1 MFSDPS
7 ELLLWIFI
15 LQGKSALREAETARI
30 MLKILETLTYSCED
44 VQVLVKLNKAL
55 DETVATFK
63 RALPNTEG
71 LIIRKEA
78 ACKATAKF
86 KALKLQKVVEK
97 EGFGNLKL
105 YTQRGRKRL
114 DSSYRNRVGQRAARL
129 QKVFSS
135 LDMIMQCRKHH
146 VLQCYRQ
153 QRPLLSATWRS
164 VQDPQI
170 FHHKPLNQWVVTAIH
185 SHVCYIYAMSTSC
198 TCRSMQLNP
207 IHYLYQQPALTH
219 HSVVNPPHRWDK
231 NCLVWLNFVHA

>member
-1 MFSDPS
+1 MCLVILLNFYS
-7 ELLLWIFI
+7 EYFF

-30 MLKILETLTYSCED
+30 TLKVLETLTYSCED
-44 VQVLVKLNKAL
+44 VQALVKLNKTL

-86 KALKLQKVVEK
+86 KALKLQVVEK

-105 YTQRGRKRL
+105 YTQRGRKRP
-114 DSSYRNRVGQRAARL
+114 DSNYRNRVGQRAARL
-129 QKVFSS
+129 RKVFSS

-153 QRPLLSATWRS
+153 QEPLLSAT
-164 VQDPQI
+164 
-170 FHHKPLNQWVVTAIH
+170 
-185 SHVCYIYAMSTSC
+185 
-198 TCRSMQLNP
+198 
-207 IHYLYQQPALTH
+207 
-219 HSVVNPPHRWDK
+219 
-231 NCLVWLNFVHA
+231 